1 VGFGGERGGVFGRVK
16 FRGEN
21 DEWVPCVGSW
31 DKGEIRRRMDARK
44 VDIKERILL
53 TRRVY
58 SVLKEKIK
66 YDECGCS

>member
-1 VGFGGERGGVFGRVK
+1 VGVGGERGGVFGRVK

-21 DEWVPCVGSW
+21 DEWVPRVGSW